1 MNAETETNINEAIN
15 WLQQT
20 GGSLQNFASE
30 QAPIYCREVVAWE
43 FLSGAIYG
51 GIGIAISVIGL
62 KAATKFARWVE
73 EDGDGESDPRTVLA
87 FMVALLGIIL
97 GPMLAADN
105 LPHAV
110 KAVVSPRLVIVEH
123 LISLRK

>member
-1 MNAETETNINEAIN
+1 MTPETETNINEAIN

-30 QAPIYCREVVAWE
+30 QAPLYCREVVAWE
-43 FLSGAIYG
+43 FWSGAIYG

-62 KAATKFARWVE
+62 IAATKFARWVE
-73 EDGDGESDPRTVLA
+73 EDGDGEPNSRTILT
-87 FMVALLGIIL
+87 FMIALLGIIL

-105 LPHAV
+105 LPQAV
-110 KAVVSPRLVIVEH
+110 KAAVSPRLVIVEH
-123 LISLRK
+123 LTRLRK